1 MDYIDNIIGKRL
13 DITAKQW
20 INFSRLTFVHKIYK
34 ERLTID
40 LNLNFKYGDQV
51 LEMQNIV
58 IAEVKQER
66 VSRLSDFMRITKEM
80 SILPMRLS
88 KYCFSTMKL
97 EEGIKQNRFKKK
109 ALFINKLQR
118 V

>member
-1 MDYIDNIIGKRL
+1 MP
-13 DITAKQW
+13 
-20 INFSRLTFVHKIYK
+20 
-34 ERLTID
+34 ID
-40 LNLNFKYGDQV
+40 LNLNFRYDDQI
-51 LEMQNIV
+51 LEMQDIV

-97 EEGIKQNRFKKK
+97 EEDIKQNRFKKK
-109 ALFINKLQR
+109 ALFINKLQK
-118 V
+118 VQ